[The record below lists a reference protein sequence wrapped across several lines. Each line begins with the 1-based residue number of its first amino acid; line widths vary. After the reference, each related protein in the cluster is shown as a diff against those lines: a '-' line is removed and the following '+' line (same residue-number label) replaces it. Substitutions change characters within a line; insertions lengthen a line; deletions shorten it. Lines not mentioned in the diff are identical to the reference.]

1 MEERGHERAAAADI
15 IRSIPD
21 VIDEPATPDLLLGDG
36 LYLTAPI
43 FRCVRTVPKRHIL
56 VKYPASG
63 CEKRLML
70 FSATLLRFS
79 SPFHRDAVTRV
90 SGFDSRR
97 LCAYSMAAT
106 VDTFAG
112 FPVRVIRVSEE
123 YVKRSGRSAKSSFW
137 IVTTD
142 MDLSAEAAR
151 EAAHLRWSIENE
163 GFKTL
168 SHLAGTKRMV
178 SHDPITATHFLHCV
192 TAAVV
197 LLALIRI
204 RIEQERRQMPPVYQN
219 ARMTGKGWAD
229 LILEALWG
237 MPVFR

>member
-1 MEERGHERAAAADI
+1 MEERGHERVAAAGI
-15 IRSIPD
+15 IRSISD
-21 VIDEPATPDLLLGDG
+21 VVDERAAPDLLLGDG
-36 LYLTAPI
+36 LYLTASI
-43 FRCVRTVPKRHIL
+43 FRCVRTAPKRHIL

-63 CEKRLML
+63 REKRLML
-70 FSATLLRFS
+70 FSTALLRFS
-79 SPFHRDAVTRV
+79 SPLYRDAVTQV
-90 SGFDSRR
+90 SGFDNKR
-97 LCAYSMAAT
+97 LCEYSLRAT
-106 VDTFAG
+106 VDEFAG
-112 FPVRVIRVSEE
+112 YPVRVIHVSER
-123 YVKRSGRSAKSSFW
+123 YVKRSVRSAKSSFW

-142 MDLSAEAAR
+142 MNLSAEAAR

-178 SHDPITATHFLHCV
+178 SHDPITATHFLQCV

-197 LLALIRI
+197 LLTLIRI
-204 RIEQERRQMPPVYQN
+204 HLEGAKNQIPPVYRN
-219 ARMTGKGWAD
+219 ARMTGKGWAA

>member
-1 MEERGHERAAAADI
+1 MSALLLPALSAPFPFVIDERAA
-15 IRSIPD
+15 
-21 VIDEPATPDLLLGDG
+21 PDLLLGDG

-43 FRCVRTVPKRHIL
+43 FGCVRTMPKRHIL

-70 FSATLLRFS
+70 FSAALLRFS
-79 SPFHRDAVTRV
+79 SPFHRDAVTQV
-90 SGFDSRR
+90 SGFDSKR
-97 LCAYSMAAT
+97 LCEYSLRAT

-142 MDLSAEAAR
+142 MNLSVRSGQRSRSSAGGR
-151 EAAHLRWSIENE
+151 S
-163 GFKTL
+163 KTRASRRCL
-168 SHLAGTKRMV
+168 IRPETKRMV
-178 SHDPITATHFLHCV
+178 SHDPITATHFLQCV

-197 LLALIRI
+197 LLTLIRI
-204 RIEQERRQMPPVYQN
+204 RIEQEKRQMPPVYQN
-219 ARMTGKGWAD
+219 ARMTGKG
-229 LILEALWG
+229 
-237 MPVFR
+237 FS